1 MYMRYVGK
9 IIAILPL
16 LVSVSCRQSPQL
28 FSDDDVLARVDRK
41 SLRISEV
48 QRMMPKGLS
57 GADSV
62 DYVDAYID
70 RWMVK
75 QLKLQQAELM
85 FSSSAADIDRM
96 VEEYRQSLLIRKIEQ
111 YYLDTEMRSEVTDA
125 EIEEYYNRHSSDF
138 LLTKPVVK
146 GCIVAISDGYSRR
159 EQLLRL
165 MGSSRSE
172 DRRDFEALCR
182 KNNFPLT
189 EFDEWVDFSEF
200 LSYVPV
206 LRSVKYDDMLSRRN
220 IQQIHHNRTYYCFR
234 ITDVLR
240 PGDRTP
246 LFMVRDN
253 IRRIIINQ
261 RQGEVIRDYERRLL
275 DDAVENGHAKV
286 MHEDVT
292 EPVKGCADSIVNN

>member
-9 IIAILPL
+9 IFAVLPL
-16 LVSVSCRQSPQL
+16 LVAVSCRQSSQL

-41 SLRISEV
+41 TLRISEV

-57 GADSV
+57 GADSIG
-62 DYVDAYID
+62 YVDAYID
-70 RWMVK
+70 KWMVK

-96 VEEYRQSLLIRKIEQ
+96 VDEYRQSLLIRKIEQ
-111 YYLDTEMRSEVTDA
+111 YYLDTEMRSEVTDE
-125 EIEEYYNRHSSDF
+125 EIEAYYNSHHNDF

-146 GCIVAISDGYSRR
+146 GSIVAIGDGYSRR

-165 MGSSRSE
+165 MNSSRSE

-200 LSYVPV
+200 LSYIPV
-206 LRSVKYDDMLSRRN
+206 VRSLKYDDMLSRRN

-240 PGDRTP
+240 AGDRTP

-261 RQGEVIRDYERRLL
+261 RQGEVIRDYERNLL
-275 DDAVENGHAKV
+275 DEAVENGRAKV
-286 MHEDVT
+286 MHGEAD
-292 EPVKGCADSIVNN
+292 ESAGKGADTIVNN

>member
-1 MYMRYVGK
+1 MAV
-9 IIAILPL
+9 LPL
-16 LVSVSCRQSPQL
+16 LAAVSCRQSSTL
-28 FSDDDVLARVDRK
+28 FSDDDALARVDRK
-41 SLRISEV
+41 TLRISEV
-48 QRMMPKGLS
+48 QRVMPKGLS

-62 DYVDAYID
+62 DYVEAYID

-96 VEEYRQSLLIRKIEQ
+96 VEDYRQSLLIRKIEQ

-125 EIEEYYNRHSSDF
+125 EIEEYYNSHRSDF

-146 GCIVAISDGYSRR
+146 GSIVVVGDNYSRR

-165 MGSSRSE
+165 MNSSRRE
-172 DRRDFEALCR
+172 DRRDFEAICR

-200 LSYVPV
+200 LSHLPV
-206 LRSVKYDDMLSRRN
+206 LRSMQYDDMLSRRN

-240 PGDRTP
+240 SGDLTP

-261 RQGEVIRDYERRLL
+261 RQGEVIRDYERNLL
-275 DDAVENGHAKV
+275 RGALENGHARV
-286 MHEDVT
+286 MRGDAE
-292 EPVKGCADSIVNN
+292 EPDSMKADSVENN